1 MLIHRRKAG
10 EALLIGNS
18 IEIRV
23 ISVGKNVVLG
33 VIAPRNVSISA
44 CKVGDA
50 AMENTIAASHAAG
63 FDRKMRGA
71 SRESAPVVFAFDS
84 DSPE

>member
-1 MLIHRRKAG
+1 VLIHRRKVG

-23 ISVGKNVVLG
+23 ISVGKEVVLG
-33 VIAPRNVSISA
+33 IIAPRHVSISA
-44 CKVGDA
+44 CKVGEA

-71 SRESAPVVFAFDS
+71 SRKSTTVVLAFES